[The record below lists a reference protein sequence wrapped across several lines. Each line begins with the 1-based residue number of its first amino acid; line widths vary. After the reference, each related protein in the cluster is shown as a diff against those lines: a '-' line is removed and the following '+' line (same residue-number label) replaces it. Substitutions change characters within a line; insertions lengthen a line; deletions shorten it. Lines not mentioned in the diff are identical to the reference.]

1 MIKNKY
7 LAFLTLVFFIYNTS
21 SISLENKIL
30 VKIEDQIITSLDV
43 INEYN
48 YLVAMNPSIKN
59 SKKEDILKFSKR
71 SIMQERIKKIEIE
84 NNFNNPK
91 IPQKIQDQILKNI
104 YSKIGFTNLYDFKEY
119 LDNNDINF
127 ENVKNKLA
135 IEALWN
141 ELILIKFSSK
151 VKINKKKLRD
161 KIENNNNKF
170 LKSLLLSE
178 IYFEIKNIN
187 ELDNKFMEISQ
198 VIKNKG
204 FDFAALEY
212 SLSTTSNFGGKLD
225 WINESSL
232 NKNIIAAI
240 SNLEINEFTKPI
252 VVPGGFLILKINE
265 IKNTKIKI
273 DVEKE
278 FKKLEDFE
286 KNYQLNQYSKIYF
299 NRIKK
304 DLKISEL

>member
-212 SLSTTSNFGGKLD
+212 SLSATSNFGGKLD

-278 FKKLEDFE
+278 LKKLEDYE

-299 NRIKK
+299 NKIKK
-304 DLKISEL
+304 DLEISEL